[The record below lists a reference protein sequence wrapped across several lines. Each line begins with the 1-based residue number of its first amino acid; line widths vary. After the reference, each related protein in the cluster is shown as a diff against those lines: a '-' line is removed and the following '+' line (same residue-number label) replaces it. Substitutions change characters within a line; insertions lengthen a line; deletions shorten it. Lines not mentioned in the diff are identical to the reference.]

1 MVPLNQRI
9 KDILVRDHLVSSSD
23 LDRAF
28 KEQKSSGGELSSILL
43 KLKLLSEDQLS
54 LVLSEALGIPII
66 NLSLFKIDPA
76 LLKLIPRSLAE
87 TYLLIPISKIG
98 DQLTIAMADPLN
110 VFALDNVRAVTGSS
124 INVVMAKVKDIKTTL
139 DRLYESTQDTKASLD
154 EILKDIK
161 VTEELELV
169 KETEEIS
176 NKQEVES
183 LSHEAP
189 IITLTNTII
198 HQAITAKA
206 SDVFIEPLQ
215 DSLRIRYRVDGFL
228 REIDRMSKTLH
239 FPIISRIKVI
249 SNLDIAEHRLPQD
262 GRFRTLDPNG
272 KEVDF
277 RVSVLPTAL
286 GEKIVLRV
294 LDKNLEMLDI
304 DKLGFET
311 ESLTRLKECCERPH
325 GLILACGPTGS
336 GKTTTLYSI
345 LKYIDSPGKN
355 IITVEDPVEFQ
366 VKGLNQ
372 VNIRTEVG
380 LTFPAALRSILRQ
393 DPDVILIGEI
403 RDSDTL
409 DIAVKAALTGHLV
422 TSSLHTTTAVGSITR
437 MINMGVEPFLICS
450 SLVAI
455 VAQRLVRR
463 ICPNCRVAYTAPEE
477 VIKQFHIDQLMPGHS
492 MTFYKPK
499 GCDKCYKSGYKGRV
513 GITETFVLTSKIRE
527 LILAQASER
536 ELKNAAREQG
546 MKTMREDAVYKAC
559 RGLTSLEEVVR
570 LTAADE

>member
-1 MVPLNQRI
+1 MLPLNHRL
-9 KDILVRDHLVSSSD
+9 KEILLRDQLVSASD
-23 LDRAF
+23 IEKALN
-28 KEQKSSGGELSSILL
+28 EQKSVGGELSSILL
-43 KLKLLSEDQLS
+43 RFKLLTEDQLS
-54 LVLSEALGIPII
+54 IILSEALNIPII
-66 NLSLFKIDPA
+66 NLGLFKIDKE
-76 LLKLIPRSLAE
+76 LVKLVPRSLSE
-87 TYLLIPISKIG
+87 TYQIIPLSKIG
-98 DQLTIAMADPLN
+98 DQLTIAVADPLN
-110 VFALDNVRAVTGSS
+110 VFAMDNVRAVTGMS
-124 INVVMAKVKDIKTTL
+124 INVVMAKVKDVKATI
-139 DRLYESTQDTKASLD
+139 DRIYSSDEDTKESLE

-161 VTEELELV
+161 DSEELELV
-169 KETEEIS
+169 KEGTVIA
-176 NKQEVES
+176 NKHDIES
-183 LSHEAP
+183 LFQEAP

-198 HQAITAKA
+198 HQAIVAKA

-228 REIDRMSKTLH
+228 REIDRMSKALH

-249 SNLDIAEHRLPQD
+249 SSLDIAEHRLPQD
-262 GRFRTLDPNG
+262 GRFRATDSNG

-286 GEKIVLRV
+286 GEKIVLRI

-304 DKLGFET
+304 DRLGFESD
-311 ESLTRLKECCERPH
+311 SLARLKECCDRPH

-345 LKYIDSPGKN
+345 LKHIDTPGKN

-380 LTFPAALRSILRQ
+380 LTFPIALRSILRQ

-403 RDSDTL
+403 RDSETL
-409 DIAVKAALTGHLV
+409 DIGVKAALTGHLV
-422 TSSLHTTTAVGSITR
+422 VSSLHTTTAAGSITR

-450 SLVAI
+450 SVVAI

-463 ICPNCRVAYTAPEE
+463 ICPNCREAYTLPKEA
-477 VIKQFHIDQLMPGHS
+477 IQQFKIDQLMPGHS
-492 MTFYKPK
+492 MTFYRPK
-499 GCDKCYKSGYKGRV
+499 GCDKCYRSGYKGRV
-513 GITETFVLTSKIRE
+513 GITETFVVTPKIRE
-527 LILAQASER
+527 LILAQASEM
-536 ELKNAAREQG
+536 EVKIVAREQG

-570 LTAADE
+570 LTAAD